1 MPQPDATEP
10 GASAVETLNDSLPAP
25 ATRVRRLVLASA
37 CVLAVI
43 TYIHRAGFGSN
54 SSELLRELHMD
65 VRDLSAMTVAFML
78 AYGLF
83 EVPWGRLGDRFG
95 ARNLLAL
102 VALGGSLTTAALA
115 AVVLLP
121 RTYAV
126 QLGFLL
132 AMRFLFGMFQ
142 AGTFPVLSRMMADW
156 MPTTERG
163 SAQGFIWMCSR
174 AGGVLAPMLMVWLY
188 HRLGDWRSPLV
199 LGAGLGVLWVLVVWP
214 WLRNRPEEMPSVNA
228 AELKRITSGRTDRRS
243 NHSEQAPW
251 KAILRSSNVW
261 ALCWMYGF
269 LGYSGNFFLF
279 LFANYLQ
286 DYRHLAKETV
296 QWLNVVPFACGVVA
310 CISGGYLSDLIVK
323 RSGNRRLGRRLVGLC
338 GMTLAGA
345 MILVTPWVENLGWL
359 AVLYGLTFLGN
370 DLAMG
375 PAWASA
381 GEIGERHAGT
391 IAGAMNMFAS
401 LMAGV
406 AAVVAGQFFHASSLA
421 EKAGDLEKH
430 GLYMAVPFVIFA
442 TSYFLGALC
451 WLRVDVTETISQG
464 AE

>member
-1 MPQPDATEP
+1 MSQPEVDELESVGTPA
-10 GASAVETLNDSLPAP
+10 GAERP
-25 ATRVRRLVLASA
+25 TRVRYVVLASV
-37 CVLAVI
+37 CILAVI

-54 SSELLRELHMD
+54 SSELLHELGMD
-65 VRDLSAMTVAFML
+65 VRDLSLMTVAFML

-95 ARNLLAL
+95 ARSILAL
-102 VALGGSLTTAALA
+102 IALGGSLMTAGLA
-115 AVVLLP
+115 TVVLLP

-132 AMRFLFGMFQ
+132 AIRFLFGMFQ

-174 AGGVLAPMLMVWLY
+174 GGGVLAPMLMVWLY
-188 HRLGDWRSPLV
+188 QRLGDWRSPLV
-199 LGAGLGVLWVLVVWP
+199 LGAGLGMIWILAVWP
-214 WLRNRPEEMPSVNA
+214 WLRSRPEEMPKVNA
-228 AELKRITSGRTDRRS
+228 AELALIRSGQPDRKPDA
-243 NHSEQAPW
+243 SERAPW
-251 KAILRSSNVW
+251 KAMVRSSNVW
-261 ALCWMYGF
+261 ALCGMYGF

-279 LFANYLQ
+279 LYANYLQ
-286 DYRHLAKETV
+286 DYRHLPKETV
-296 QWLNVVPFACGVVA
+296 KWLNVVPFACGIVA
-310 CISGGYLSDLIVK
+310 CILGGYLSDLIVR
-323 RSGNRRLGRRLVGLC
+323 RSGNRRLGRRMVGGC
-338 GMTLAGA
+338 GLTIAGA
-345 MILVTPWVENLGWL
+345 MILVTPWVDNLGWL
-359 AVLYGLTFLGN
+359 ALLYGLTFFGN

-401 LMAGV
+401 LMAAL

-421 EKAGDLEKH
+421 EKAGDFDKQ
-430 GLYMAVPFVIFA
+430 GLYMALPFVIFA

-451 WLRVDVTETISQG
+451 WLRVDVTETITQG